1 LNNKSRLSREAPD
14 RICES
19 LRVRFPWATR
29 LIITGESKELLEN
42 KIQPA
47 VEKFL
52 QIRGLSLSQK
62 KTRITHVEEG
72 FDFLGFTFYLG
83 RSLRGKVIPKVKT
96 SGKRLRS
103 KLKRVNAWAREIRNQ
118 KTLGEIWKTFRAK
131 LRGHVQ
137 YYGVSFNSRSVAIFL
152 LAAERIMFK
161 WLNRRS
167 QRKSFDWDKF
177 RLYTARNP
185 LPQVKIYCRLF

>member
-1 LNNKSRLSREAPD
+1 MEPICALEVRCQTGGLNNKSRLSREAPD

-42 KIQPA
+42 KIKPA

-72 FDFLGFTFYLG
+72 FDFLGFN
-83 RSLRGKVIPKVKT
+83 LRWMKNKLIIKPAKAKVKAV
-96 SGKRLRS
+96 SDKIRLILR
-103 KLKRVNAWAREIRNQ
+103 KGLHRQ
-118 KTLGEIWKTFRAK
+118 PGEI
-131 LRGHVQ
+131 
-137 YYGVSFNSRSVAIFL
+137 
-152 LAAERIMFK
+152 
-161 WLNRRS
+161 
-167 QRKSFDWDKF
+167 
-177 RLYTARNP
+177 
-185 LPQVKIYCRLF
+185 